1 MKNWSVAHL
10 SLSRAGCPHKHGRTL
25 MRETTKTPP
34 TPLKEFKSSAAQM
47 RVHSNCCLAS
57 SARESHCWTKLKWIL
72 TWNWP
77 KGMRERSIG
86 GKFSG
91 PWYQHR
97 ATVPL
102 DETMFG
108 LTSHAAHHRR
118 RDHLHCQAWAAGP
131 ERCVKGGRNTNT
143 GQNIA
148 KSWII
153 RLSLQANYDFGED
166 VFSQR
171 DNDPKRCAKAPQNG
185 SKTTRWMIWSQS
197 QDLTTADRLWLLIG
211 IWYEL

>member
-1 MKNWSVAHL
+1 MPWQTWENTDEGEHQKTYDPSEGVEIFSGSDACAHQL
-10 SLSRAGCPHKHGRTL
+10 LLGIF
-25 MRETTKTPP
+25 TKRK
-34 TPLKEFKSSAAQM
+34 PLLNEAQM
-47 RVHSNCCLAS
+47 NSHLELAQRNAGEVNWWKILWSMIPTS
-57 SARESHCWTKLKWIL
+57 SYRAIGRNHV
-72 TWNWP
+72 WP
-77 KGMRERSIG
+77 NVTRRTSPQT
-86 GKFSG
+86 G
-91 PWYQHR
+91 P
-97 ATVPL
+97 
-102 DETMFG
+102 
-108 LTSHAAHHRR
+108 S
-118 RDHLHCQAWAAGP
+118 QAWAAGP

-166 VFSQR
+166 VFSQQ

-185 SKTTRWMIWSQS
+185 WKTTGWMMWSQS